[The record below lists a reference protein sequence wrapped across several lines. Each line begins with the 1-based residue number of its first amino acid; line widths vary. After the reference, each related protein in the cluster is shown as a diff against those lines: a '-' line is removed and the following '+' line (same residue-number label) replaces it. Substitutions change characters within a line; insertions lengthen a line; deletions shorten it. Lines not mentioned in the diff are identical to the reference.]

1 MLHNLSD
8 RDCSKI
14 DACDDEVVGDRAGA
28 SGYVAVASILC
39 LAEELG
45 EGVES

>member
-8 RDCSKI
+8 RDRGKT
-14 DACDDEVVGDRAGA
+14 DACDDEVVRDRVGA